1 MAKVSGGSVTR
12 WMFIGMG
19 YVLAVGILGGVFN
32 SVRNA
37 IGPDNMVT
45 E

>member
-1 MAKVSGGSVTR
+1 MAKISGSGVAR
-12 WMFIGMG
+12 MMFIAMG
-19 YVLAVGILGGVFN
+19 YVLAVGVLGGVFN